1 MKFCVFTLGCKV
13 NRYESDVMIEKL
25 SRCGYEVTDSL
36 EYADAYI
43 INTCS
48 VTAEADKKSRQA
60 VARVLKF
67 NPEARVYIM
76 GCSSQYDFMQ
86 FADKPNISLISGT
99 ASKAAMLDNIMSG
112 ISPLNFPPCLMAPL
126 PDIYE
131 QEGIPHPS
139 KSRGLLKVQDGCNNF
154 CSYCII
160 PYLRGRSRSRS
171 LKSIIEEA
179 WLQSR
184 YTDEIVITGIN
195 ISAYGKDIGSDL
207 TEMVKAL
214 SVVPV
219 RKRFGSL
226 ECGVIND
233 GLLSGMGDF
242 GFCNHFHL

>member
-86 FADKPNISLISGT
+86 FADL
-99 ASKAAMLDNIMSG
+99 
-112 ISPLNFPPCLMAPL
+112 
-126 PDIYE
+126 
-131 QEGIPHPS
+131 
-139 KSRGLLKVQDGCNNF
+139 
-154 CSYCII
+154 
-160 PYLRGRSRSRS
+160 
-171 LKSIIEEA
+171 
-179 WLQSR
+179 
-184 YTDEIVITGIN
+184 
-195 ISAYGKDIGSDL
+195 
-207 TEMVKAL
+207 
-214 SVVPV
+214 
-219 RKRFGSL
+219 
-226 ECGVIND
+226 
-233 GLLSGMGDF
+233 
-242 GFCNHFHL
+242 